1 MTVTFDD
8 GRPVA
13 LDGET
18 VTLAE
23 ALLLTGQL
31 ARAHGLVGPGGSVL
45 AAGAAVLEAARREL
59 AGASGTVRLPLA
71 EQERR
76 AA

>member
-1 MTVTFDD
+1 MTVTFDE

-13 LDGET
+13 VDGET

-23 ALLLTGQL
+23 ALLLAGQR
-31 ARAHGLVGPGGSVL
+31 AREHGLVGPGGSVL
-45 AAGAAVLEAARREL
+45 AAGAAVLAAARREL
-59 AGASGTVRLPLA
+59 GADGGTVRLPLA

-76 AA
+76 VA

>member
-1 MTVTFDD
+1 MTVTFDE

-23 ALLLTGQL
+23 AVLLAGQL

-59 AGASGTVRLPLA
+59 AAGSGTVRLPLTW
-71 EQERR
+71 QERR
-76 AA
+76 VA

>member
-1 MTVTFDD
+1 MTVTFDE

-18 VTLAE
+18 VTLPE
-23 ALLLTGQL
+23 ALLLAGQL
-31 ARAHGLVGPGGSVL
+31 ARAHGLVGPGVSVL
-45 AAGAAVLEAARREL
+45 AAGAAVLDAAHRRL
-59 AGASGTVRLPLA
+59 AADSGTVPVPLA

-76 AA
+76 VP